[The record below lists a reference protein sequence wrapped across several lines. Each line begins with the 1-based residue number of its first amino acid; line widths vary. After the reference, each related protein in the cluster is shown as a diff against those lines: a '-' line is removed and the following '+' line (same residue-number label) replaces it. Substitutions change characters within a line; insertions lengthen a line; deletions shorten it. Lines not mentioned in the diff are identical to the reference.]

1 MRHLSLFKMFLMSH
15 MVSMTFLISDA
26 IFHWSGYSYYMTF
39 ADFLPNLSM
48 MILIFTALAVC
59 ITVIIK
65 GIEVLLK
72 SIIKR
77 LGISID
83 FKIAYTWLFLLIL
96 SVVTVKFFK
105 LWMDSF
111 ISVPYWNILRF
122 VIAVLILFFVSVL
135 AWRMKEKLTTTVVEK
150 FKPIFRLFLIISAGA
165 VLVVVYHSFQSRLQD
180 VPLPVQTVMAI
191 PSRPNII
198 LVTMDALSAKDM
210 SVYGYERNTTP
221 FLEEFM
227 KESHIFTRF
236 YANSNFT
243 TPSLVSMLI
252 SKYPWSHQTY
262 HHNDTIHED
271 MCSYNLA
278 RVLKENGYT
287 TMAFVANRTANPFQ
301 LNIARDFDIIVPDYK
316 LWAPHKTATLLGLI
330 FSRILDHRY
339 EISWWWLNF
348 YINELFFGEDN
359 SRSEFPAHIAFNSFF
374 DRMPL
379 VRKPFFAW
387 IHVLPPHTPYLPPE
401 PYKNTFASKAEM
413 SSEIA
418 QGRYR
423 GPYSP
428 SKQRE
433 IDSLRKRY
441 DEFILYV
448 DAELQDFVTR
458 LKRAG
463 FYDKSLLIFSSDHG
477 EIFEKGF
484 FAHGG
489 PYLYEP
495 LIHIPMIIHEPGQR
509 KGTRLDTLAGLIDLS
524 PTLLNYLGLPI
535 PEWMD
540 GESFLP
546 ALQNGTSS
554 SRPKFTM
561 WFEKNRS
568 LNHKITTGT
577 VAVLENDYKLIYYI
591 KDGRSELYN
600 LRLDPREEY
609 NLIEVETQI
618 AQQLK
623 SIILEKLRHI
633 NATRK

>member
-1 MRHLSLFKMFLMSH
+1 ME
-15 MVSMTFLISDA
+15 D
-26 IFHWSGYSYYMTF
+26 
-39 ADFLPNLSM
+39 
-48 MILIFTALAVC
+48 
-59 ITVIIK
+59 
-65 GIEVLLK
+65 
-72 SIIKR
+72 
-77 LGISID
+77 
-83 FKIAYTWLFLLIL
+83 
-96 SVVTVKFFK
+96 
-105 LWMDSF
+105 
-111 ISVPYWNILRF
+111 
-122 VIAVLILFFVSVL
+122 
-135 AWRMKEKLTTTVVEK
+135 
-150 FKPIFRLFLIISAGA
+150 
-165 VLVVVYHSFQSRLQD
+165 
-180 VPLPVQTVMAI
+180 
-191 PSRPNII
+191 
-198 LVTMDALSAKDM
+198 
-210 SVYGYERNTTP
+210 NTTS
-221 FLEEFM
+221 EFPM
-227 KESHIFTRF
+227 R
-236 YANSNFT
+236 
-243 TPSLVSMLI
+243 
-252 SKYPWSHQTY
+252 
-262 HHNDTIHED
+262 
-271 MCSYNLA
+271 LA
-278 RVLKENGYT
+278 
-287 TMAFVANRTANPFQ
+287 
-301 LNIARDFDIIVPDYK
+301 FD
-316 LWAPHKTATLLGLI
+316 
-330 FSRILDHRY
+330 
-339 EISWWWLNF
+339 
-348 YINELFFGEDN
+348 LFFGQV
-359 SRSEFPAHIAFNSFF
+359 SSIHQ
-374 DRMPL
+374 
-379 VRKPFFAW
+379 PFFVW

-418 QGRYR
+418 QGGYR

-495 LIHIPMIIHEPGQR
+495 LIHIPMIIHEPGQK
-509 KGTRLDTLAGLIDLS
+509 KGTRLNTLADLIDLS
-524 PTLLNYLGLPI
+524 PTLLNYLGLSI

-546 ALQNGTSS
+546 ALQNGAPS
-554 SRPKFTM
+554 SRPKFSM

-600 LRLDPREEY
+600 LRLDPREEH

-623 SIILEKLRHI
+623 SIILEKVRHI
-633 NATRK
+633 NATRKG